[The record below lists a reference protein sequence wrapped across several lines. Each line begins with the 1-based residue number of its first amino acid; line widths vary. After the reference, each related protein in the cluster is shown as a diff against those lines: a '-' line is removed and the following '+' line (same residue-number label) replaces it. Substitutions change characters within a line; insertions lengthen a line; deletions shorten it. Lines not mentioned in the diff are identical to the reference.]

1 MTGRAASERWSPGRL
16 ASARGRSWIVLAADP
31 TTGLVELRPLADP
44 EQAGAALLLDLRRE
58 RIAPTSFPLPDP
70 RQAGDVTGALTLFDA
85 SRLLLRDAAAPL
97 RGLGRIACTP
107 RPYQYVPLLLAL
119 RQSGSVRLLIA
130 DDVGVGKTIE
140 ARSEERRVGK
150 ECRSRWS
157 PYH

>member
-1 MTGRAASERWSPGRL
+1 MTGRAATERWSPGRL

-58 RIAPTSFPLPDP
+58 RIHQASFPLPDP
-70 RQAGDVTGALTLFDA
+70 QRAGDATGALALFDA

-119 RQSGSVRLLIA
+119 RQPGPVRLLIA
-130 DDVGVGKTIE
+130 DDVGVGKTI
-140 ARSEERRVGK
+140 
-150 ECRSRWS
+150 
-157 PYH
+157 